1 MKFIHILLVSLLLTA
16 CGSAQKDQPRAVEVA
31 EDSQQSRT
39 KYREIYDNGQVKMD
53 GWMMNDKRVGLWIA
67 YYENGVRWS
76 ENEYRDGFKEGK
88 SVSYYPN
95 GIMRYRGHYIED
107 MKAGTW
113 KFYDENGKVVKEE
126 DFNK

>member
-1 MKFIHILLVSLLLTA
+1 MKFIHILFISFLLTA
-16 CGSAQKDQPRAVEVA
+16 CVSVQNEQPIAGEVS
-31 EDSQQSRT
+31 EDSQGRT

-76 ENEYRDGFKEGK
+76 ENEFRDGFKEGK
-88 SVSYYPN
+88 SVTYYPN

-107 MKAGTW
+107 IKAGTW
-113 KFYDENGKVVKEE
+113 QFYDENGKVVKEE